1 MQQKIYKRSTLFLAL
16 VLVAILGAIV
26 GLFITRDRWA
36 NHFGLV
42 IIGFMFFVLVLTGA
56 HAYYDTQY
64 AINMVRNMVINK
76 KIALAFVKEGTFVQ
90 LTRDVK
96 FKQHLLWNLD
106 LDLYDLD
113 MNKIT
118 TSTIEK
124 FSMLQKSIPHG
135 HIYVTYDPEKPER
148 IFIIPNVILTS
159 VPELAPIVEMYEANV
174 KTKYLNA
181 FYQNGNRL
189 MTYKDSV
196 AEEKENERIK
206 QQAIEARNNP
216 KPKKKK

>member
-1 MQQKIYKRSTLFLAL
+1 MQLKIYKRSTLFLGL
-16 VLVAILGAIV
+16 VLLIILSSIV
-26 GLFITRDRWA
+26 GLYLTRESWSD
-36 NHFGLV
+36 HFGLV
-42 IIGFMFFVLVLTGA
+42 IILFVFFVFVLTGA

-64 AINMVRNMVINK
+64 DIALIRKMIVHK
-76 KIALAFVKEGTFVQ
+76 KIALAFVKEGTFVR

-96 FKQHLLWNLD
+96 FKQHLLWQLD

-118 TSTIEK
+118 VSTIEK
-124 FSMLQKSIPHG
+124 FNPLQKSIPHG
-135 HIYVTYDPEKPER
+135 HIYVTYDPEKPDR

-159 VPELAPIVEMYEANV
+159 VKELKEIVDMYESNL

-189 MTYKDSV
+189 LTFKEAI
-196 AEEKENERIK
+196 AEEKEHERIK
-206 QQAIEARNNP
+206 QQAFEA
-216 KPKKKK
+216 KKSNQKN

>member
-1 MQQKIYKRSTLFLAL
+1 MQLKLYKRSTLLLGL
-16 VLVAILGAIV
+16 VLATILAAII
-26 GLFITRDRWA
+26 GLYITRESWS

-42 IIGFMFFVLVLTGA
+42 LLGFMFFVLLLTGV
-56 HAYYDTQY
+56 HAYYDTRY
-64 AINMVRNMVINK
+64 DIDLIKKMVINK
-76 KIALAFVKEGTFVQ
+76 KIALAFVKEGRFVR

-96 FKQHLLWNLD
+96 FKQHLLWEID
-106 LDLYDLD
+106 IDLYDLD

-124 FSMLQKSIPHG
+124 FNINQKSIPHG
-135 HIYVTYDPEKPER
+135 NIYVTYDPEKPDR

-159 VPELAPIVEMYEANV
+159 VPELAPIVQMYEANL

-196 AEEKENERIK
+196 AEEKEYERIK
-206 QQAIEARNNP
+206 QQAKAARNNP
-216 KPKKKK
+216 KSK

>member
-1 MQQKIYKRSTLFLAL
+1 MQLKLYKRSTLLLGL
-16 VLVAILGAIV
+16 VLVTILAAIV
-26 GLFITRDRWA
+26 GLYITRDRWTD
-36 NHFGLV
+36 HFGLV
-42 IIGFMFFVLVLTGA
+42 LIGFMAFVLLVTGL
-56 HAYYDTQY
+56 HAFYDTRY
-64 AINMVRNMVINK
+64 DIELIKKMVINK
-76 KIALAFVKEGTFVQ
+76 KIALAFVKEGKFVR

-96 FKQHLLWNLD
+96 FKQHLLWQLD
-106 LDLYDLD
+106 LDIYDLD

-124 FSMLQKSIPHG
+124 FNFQQRSIPHG

-159 VPELAPIVEMYEANV
+159 VPELAPITQMYEANL

-196 AEEKENERIK
+196 AEEKENARLK
-206 QQAIEARNNP
+206 KEAKEALNNP
-216 KPKKKK
+216 KQ